1 MSSES
6 DLFSRSTA
14 WDLDELVSSLRAARS
29 RVPESSALV
38 KDGERPSRDAMV
50 GIVRDLHSALF
61 PSHHGLSDFTPESI
75 DYFVGDR
82 LDRGLRALDEQ
93 IRRGLRYVPQ
103 DAPPTDEAIT
113 ASAKEIIHE
122 FARALPHLR
131 QLLEDDI
138 RAAIDG
144 DPAAGS
150 RTEILLCYPGITA
163 IIHHRLAHEL
173 YRLGVPLLAR
183 IISALAHS
191 TTGIDIHPGAVI
203 GRSFFIDHGTGVVIG
218 ETAVIGDRVRLYQ
231 GVTLGARNFPR
242 DEKGA
247 VIKGLTRHPVIG
259 NDVVIYAG
267 ATVLGRIAIGNG
279 STIGGNVWVT
289 HSLPPNSRIAQA
301 KTRND
306 EAFEGGAGI

>member
-1 MSSES
+1 M
-6 DLFSRSTA
+6 
-14 WDLDELVSSLRAARS
+14 
-29 RVPESSALV
+29 
-38 KDGERPSRDAMV
+38 KDGERPSRDAV
-50 GIVRDLHSALF
+50 IGIVGDLHSALF
-61 PSHHGLSDFTPESI
+61 PSHHGLSDFTPTSI
-75 DYFVGDR
+75 DYFVGAR

-93 IRRGLRYVPQ
+93 VRRALRYVSQ
-103 DAPPTDEAIT
+103 EPPPNGQAI
-113 ASAKEIIHE
+113 AESAKRIGRD

-131 QLLEDDI
+131 ELLDDDI

-150 RTEILLCYPGITA
+150 RTEILLCYPGIKA

-191 TTGIDIHPGAVI
+191 VTGIDIHPGAAI

-231 GVTLGARNFPR
+231 GVTLGARNLPR

-259 NDVVIYAG
+259 DDVVIYAG
-267 ATVLGRIAIGNG
+267 ATVLGRIEVGNG

-289 HSLPPNSRIAQA
+289 QSLPPNSRVAQA
-301 KTRND
+301 KTLND
-306 EAFEGGAGI
+306 DALESGAGS